1 MVLTKKDSKLKA
13 DGIYIRNVLRPSN
26 TAELNIEAGITILHQ
41 NFLPSPPTLT
51 WTQLRLE
58 KYSKGK
64 VVGIGNTADN
74 SKLDR
79 LLEKIELDSNSF
91 QRNSAELRLL
101 GVDVEK

>member
-51 WTQLRLE
+51 
-58 KYSKGK
+58 
-64 VVGIGNTADN
+64 
-74 SKLDR
+74 
-79 LLEKIELDSNSF
+79 
-91 QRNSAELRLL
+91 
-101 GVDVEK
+101 

>member
-1 MVLTKKDSKLKA
+1 MVRFDKTKSSDFFSMVLTKKDSKLKA

-74 SKLDR
+74 SKLGR
-79 LLEKIELDSNSF
+79 LLETYWTW
-91 QRNSAELRLL
+91 
-101 GVDVEK
+101 